1 MVIKTKIKSSVPTGK
16 DELRQVRVVRERWAE
31 YQTKE
36 KRFSKEFADALIDL
50 HKHLA
55 KPGHGTFGESL
66 KELKIPRM
74 TAYRL
79 MQLHGWKAEKRKA
92 EKKPIPN
99 EESATL
105 ARSKAVTAAIGFL
118 SRFTGDELRKCFN
131 EFCEELRREVFA
143 EESKESEAT

>member
-1 MVIKTKIKSSVPTGK
+1 MPLIERKIKSSVPSGK
-16 DELRQVRVVRERWAE
+16 DELRQVTVVRKAWAE

-36 KRFSKEFADALIDL
+36 KRFSKKFADGLIDL

-79 MQLHGWKAEKRKA
+79 MQLHGWKADKRKA
-92 EKKPIPN
+92 EKKPIP
-99 EESATL
+99 EEVQAL
-105 ARSKAVTAAIGFL
+105 VRCKAVTAAIGFL
-118 SRFTGDELRKCFN
+118 SGFTGDELRKCFD
-131 EFCEELRREVFA
+131 EFCAELRRELFA
-143 EESKESEAT
+143 EANKESEAT